1 MKKGLIILVI
11 GIAFGVVG
19 YYIAQIDSSRVRPA
33 ETTEYIVRIN
43 DTPDF
48 GFSYRSDPQG
58 YVVEEMASVDEK
70 HDLKK
75 SIVILPLSDKQPQD
89 SVISSEGSPA
99 ITINVF
105 KNTKKQWPATWAIEH
120 EAYSA
125 FNLKMGSTTEV
136 VVGGANAIRYKADGL
151 YASDNVVVAQG
162 QYIYVITGM
171 FIDADSD
178 LKRDFEPLL
187 SSLYFLP
194 VTTNSFEP

>member
-1 MKKGLIILVI
+1 MKKGLIILTI
-11 GIAFGVVG
+11 GIGLSIIG
-19 YYIAQIDSSRVRPA
+19 YYVIQIDSSRVRPV
-33 ETTEYIVRIN
+33 ETAEYIVRIN
-43 DTPDF
+43 DIPDF

-75 SIVILPLSDKQPQD
+75 SVVILPLSDKRPQS
-89 SVISSEGSPA
+89 SVIHGEGSPA

-105 KNTKKQWPATWAIEH
+105 NNTKKQWPTTWAIEH

-125 FNLKMGSTTEV
+125 FNLKMSSTTEV
-136 VVGGANAIRYKADGL
+136 VVGGARAIRYKADGL

-162 QYIYVITGM
+162 QYVYVITGM

-178 LKRDFEPLL
+178 LKHDFEPLL
-187 SSLYFLP
+187 SSIYFLST
-194 VTTNSFEP
+194 TTNSFEP